1 MLEADA
7 FYDTVKNLRN
17 NVTLMYDTAVPTPS
31 NEPSPSSHTGNQD
44 SDSSNSE
51 DDPEPTDHDSL
62 GKLRQC
68 GAYGC
73 L

>member
-51 DDPEPTDHDSL
+51 DDPEPTDQAAPVKCHL
-62 GKLRQC
+62 C
-68 GAYGC
+68 VT
-73 L
+73 